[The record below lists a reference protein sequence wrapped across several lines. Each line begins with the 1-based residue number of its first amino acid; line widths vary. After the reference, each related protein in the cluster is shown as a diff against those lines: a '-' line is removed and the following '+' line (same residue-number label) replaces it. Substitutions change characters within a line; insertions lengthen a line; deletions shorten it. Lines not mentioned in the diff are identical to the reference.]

1 MYANLQLRRPTI
13 RVRELYVGP
22 FVLELYYTGPRY
34 VSGYDSTL
42 LQLRPAF
49 PPPGGGSRTSP
60 RTKTYSK
67 TRNSGF
73 KVSNCKREGESE
85 GCVGGWID
93 IFTQHC
99 SLEFLLE
106 DALGLG
112 NFS

>member
-60 RTKTYSK
+60 GQKLTVKHETLVSRLVIA
-67 TRNSGF
+67 SGRGRL
-73 KVSNCKREGESE
+73 K
-85 GCVGGWID
+85 GGWVD
-93 IFTQHC
+93 
-99 SLEFLLE
+99 
-106 DALGLG
+106 
-112 NFS
+112 